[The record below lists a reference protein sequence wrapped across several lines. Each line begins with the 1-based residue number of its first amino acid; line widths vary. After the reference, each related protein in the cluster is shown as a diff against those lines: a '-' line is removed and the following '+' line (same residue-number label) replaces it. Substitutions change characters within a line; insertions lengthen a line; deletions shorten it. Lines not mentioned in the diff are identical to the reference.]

1 MDGGGGDI
9 LNCSEDQFDLLV
21 RQLDMQDRMSC
32 ITTLSLLQKE
42 MAREQEHFNQLTAQL
57 AQAPDNSAEQDKI
70 SEQLVQSQN
79 RLQMLMGRNMKCFS
93 QQSFHPSVQIQDVP
107 NTETDTK
114 KKPPKPARAT
124 NGSVHVDQGVRKD
137 HSTVVTSAPKL
148 TVKPLEIET
157 ENSIPVEIRNFHS
170 ADVVIIDQND
180 SSNGKKNDEKRE
192 SDFEESDEDEEEQ
205 KFFITVPDD
214 IKTDIKLSVKPEPY
228 SQTKED
234 DLVEKTVAPTVQ
246 AVPDGKDFK
255 RESSVDRKAKADT
268 IAQAAFS
275 NLKAQ
280 KRKSQSED
288 ESLPDAE
295 VSKNIPVKNVIIIEK
310 TDKVGDMKPPSEPSK
325 PSHSSENTQNKGSDE
340 RHKVA
345 AEITLGEEKSK
356 VNDQSEALVNGSAE
370 PLPEVEEM
378 SVNHLKEE
386 TIEAVSQPP
395 PKKSGGVK
403 VISGKKA
410 EEERATKKTAVKQE
424 ESKNSVFEKE
434 IVEKKESPVSA
445 SKSASTWFNSGG
457 EVDGEVDQEEEIV
470 QPRVTLKNW
479 DPVKLMKE
487 IYRIKLEPQEDEDL
501 ATKFITMEG
510 YMEKLP
516 MGKKKATLLKTWKKR
531 YFRAKEGNLF
541 YYDSQRQDRPSG
553 FVQLMGGTVDEIG
566 GKVLGID
573 DGRGHYLMVRCP
585 TDREYNDW
593 KVALESQTVDH
604 SEATYVRPVLKPTP
618 HKTRKV
624 IVLDL
629 GSCSVRAGLL
639 GKEPSLPQV
648 FFPCVVAVNK
658 TTGQKFYG
666 FDAYKPDVRDRSTL
680 VHPIKPSIKVDKFT
694 LDLEL
699 LPGVLEKV
707 FQELQIN
714 PAEHWVM
721 MSIPQNSNKLKE
733 DLMTLLIDQ
742 YSVIGVSMVAQPIL
756 ALYSYSNSS
765 GVIVDIGERMDI
777 VPIIDGYIVDAG
789 LTRQAYG
796 GQRVADDLNHK
807 LTENRYHF
815 STEVEKWIVRYVLE
829 QICYVATDYNQELV
843 ECSKNPAEFRK
854 ALNLTNFDVPQGTC
868 EKVDLEAG
876 RFISPEGLMNTELW
890 GMDNPTVPKLVHKAV
905 QACPMDHRREM
916 YRHIYLSGGVTML
929 PGFAERL
936 QIELSKLVPSS
947 IVVQVHAS
955 PQRYHAAY
963 IGASTLGNLGV
974 FEQTCITR
982 QEWKSQG
989 TQAFKKWT

>member
-1 MDGGGGDI
+1 MSSCRKLIVYWQSGAQGGSASMNDK
-9 LNCSEDQFDLLV
+9 NY
-21 RQLDMQDRMSC
+21 
-32 ITTLSLLQKE
+32 TTLPQSTKTLSGRYVKNSSPRDKRRSRSPISASSLNPPAVEKFFTGLGTFKLVPPSPPTRWKSSFGSIGKRAKSIAALHIPPDTDSE
-42 MAREQEHFNQLTAQL
+42 EGEVED
-57 AQAPDNSAEQDKI
+57 APSPTGGLNKNNI
-70 SEQLVQSQN
+70 FL
-79 RLQMLMGRNMKCFS
+79 RN
-93 QQSFHPSVQIQDVP
+93 DW
-107 NTETDTK
+107 
-114 KKPPKPARAT
+114 
-124 NGSVHVDQGVRKD
+124 VHRS
-137 HSTVVTSAPKL
+137 HSTLGPGGKSKAVRLITLRK
-148 TVKPLEIET
+148 K
-157 ENSIPVEIRNFHS
+157 
-170 ADVVIIDQND
+170 QNGREEESSGPQYLSKITLSTQKYPDSDD
-180 SSNGKKNDEKRE
+180 SSSKYATPYVTLKK
-192 SDFEESDEDEEEQ
+192 
-205 KFFITVPDD
+205 
-214 IKTDIKLSVKPEPY
+214 
-228 SQTKED
+228 
-234 DLVEKTVAPTVQ
+234 
-246 AVPDGKDFK
+246 
-255 RESSVDRKAKADT
+255 
-268 IAQAAFS
+268 
-275 NLKAQ
+275 
-280 KRKSQSED
+280 
-288 ESLPDAE
+288 
-295 VSKNIPVKNVIIIEK
+295 
-310 TDKVGDMKPPSEPSK
+310 
-325 PSHSSENTQNKGSDE
+325 
-340 RHKVA
+340 RH
-345 AEITLGEEKSK
+345 I
-356 VNDQSEALVNGSAE
+356 
-370 PLPEVEEM
+370 
-378 SVNHLKEE
+378 
-386 TIEAVSQPP
+386 
-395 PKKSGGVK
+395 GG
-403 VISGKKA
+403 
-410 EEERATKKTAVKQE
+410 
-424 ESKNSVFEKE
+424 
-434 IVEKKESPVSA
+434 
-445 SKSASTWFNSGG
+445 SASTCYSSLSGSSRYGGDTTEWSCDSSEFCVSSGG